1 MKTQLFVALAVVA
14 GTYTSHA
21 GDWPQ
26 FRGPGSAGVS
36 DETGLPTHWA
46 PTTNIQWKVAIPG
59 VAWSSPIVSGDRVFV
74 TTAVSDADQESPKK
88 GLYFGGDRSR
98 PPDATFRWELLC
110 LDRDEGSIVW
120 RRVAKQAKPTTPI
133 HLKNSYASET
143 PVTDGERV
151 YAWFGAAGL
160 FAYDLDG
167 EVVWQ
172 KDLGAF
178 PTRLGWGTASSPAID
193 GDRLFVQCDNEERSF
208 LVAFNKKT
216 GEELWRVDRDEK
228 SSWSTPLVW
237 KNERRTELVTSATKR
252 VRSYDPASG
261 KLLWELSG
269 MSVIA
274 CPTPV
279 AGRDL
284 LYVSSGY
291 VLDARRPLFAVRPG
305 ASGDITLAD
314 NESSNAGVA
323 WRQKLGGPY
332 NPSPLVYGGLVY
344 VLYDRGFFACFEA
357 DSGKPVYDR
366 QRIEPG
372 AGGFTASPWA
382 YDGKIFCLNEDGD
395 TFVIQAGREF
405 KLLGKNSLDEMCM
418 ASPAIAHG
426 SLFLRGIQH
435 VYCIRA
441 STTAAKPAP

>member
-1 MKTQLFVALAVVA
+1 MKTRCGFILAIVAA
-14 GTYTSHA
+14 GSSTFA

-36 DETGLPTHWA
+36 DEAGLPTHWG
-46 PTTNIQWKVAIPG
+46 PTTNIHWKAVIPG
-59 VAWSSPIVSGDRVFV
+59 VAWSSPIVWGDRVFV
-74 TTAVSDADQESPKK
+74 TTAVSDAEQEAPRK
-88 GLYFGGDRSR
+88 GLYFGGDRPR
-98 PPDATFRWELLC
+98 PRDTIYRWELIA
-110 LDRDEGSIVW
+110 LDRDDGSVVW
-120 RRVAKQAKPTTPI
+120 RRVAKTGKPTTPI

-160 FAYDLDG
+160 FCYDLDG
-167 EVVWQ
+167 QLVWQ
-172 KDLGAF
+172 KDLGTF

-237 KNERRTELVTSATKR
+237 KNAQRTELVTSATNR

-261 KLLWELSG
+261 QLLWELSG
-269 MSVIA
+269 MSVIT

-279 AGRDL
+279 AGREL

-291 VLDARRPLFAVRPG
+291 VLDTRRPLLAIRPG
-305 ASGDITLAD
+305 GSGDITLGD
-314 NESSNAGVA
+314 SESSNAAVA

-332 NPSPLVYGGLVY
+332 NPSPLVYGDLVY
-344 VLYDRGFFACFEA
+344 VLYDRGFFACFDA
-357 DSGKPVYDR
+357 KTGKPVYDK
-366 QRIEPG
+366 QRIDPG

-382 YDGKIFCLNEDGD
+382 YDGKVFCLNEDGD
-395 TFVIQAGREF
+395 TYVIQAGREF
-405 KLLGKNSLDEMCM
+405 KLMGKNSLDEMCM

-426 SLFLRGIQH
+426 SLFVRGLKH
-435 VYCIRA
+435 LYCIRA
-441 STTAAKPAP
+441 STAAATPTR

>member
-1 MKTQLFVALAVVA
+1 MKTHLFVVLTVAV
-14 GTYTSHA
+14 SSSPLCA

-26 FRGPGSAGVS
+26 FRGPSSSGVS
-36 DETGLPTHWA
+36 DETGLPAHWG
-46 PTTNIQWKVAIPG
+46 PSTSIRWKTAIPG
-59 VAWSSPIVSGDRVFV
+59 VAWSSPIVWGDRVFV
-74 TTAVSDADQESPKK
+74 TTAASDAEQEAPKK
-88 GLYFGGDRSR
+88 GLYFGGDRLR
-98 PPDATFRWELLC
+98 PREATYRWELLA
-110 LDRDEGSIVW
+110 LDGDDGSIVW

-160 FAYDLDG
+160 FCYDFAGRL
-167 EVVWQ
+167 VWE
-172 KDLGAF
+172 KDLGTF
-178 PTRLGWGTASSPAID
+178 PTRLGWGTASSPALD
-193 GDRLFVQCDNEERSF
+193 GDRLFVLCDNEERSF
-208 LVAFNKKT
+208 LVALDKKT

-228 SSWSTPLVW
+228 SSWATPLVW
-237 KNERRTELVTSATKR
+237 KTDQRTELVTSATKR

-291 VLDARRPLFAVRPG
+291 VLDTRRPLFAVRPG

-314 NESSNAGVA
+314 DASTNAGVV

-332 NPSPLVYGGLVY
+332 NPSPLVYGDLVY
-344 VLYDRGFFACFEA
+344 VLYDRGFFACFDA
-357 DSGKPVYDR
+357 ATGKPVYDK

-395 TFVIQAGREF
+395 TYVIQAGREF
-405 KLLGKNSLDEMCM
+405 KIIGKNSLDEMCM

-426 SLFLRGIQH
+426 SLFLRGSQH
-435 VYCIRA
+435 LYCIRA
-441 STTAAKPAP
+441 TTPAKPAP